1 MSPDLTDLTPELVH
15 MATSYFSTLLLLA
28 VGVVLFV
35 FLIQRPLKKQ
45 QQAQRELQSSL
56 IEGGR
61 VMLTSGLFGTLRHLG
76 DKQAVVELAP
86 GLEVTVLRQAISR
99 AVAPDDEEFEYT
111 DEAGEYEEAEAPAD
125 ADESPSPVW
134 SDVSDTAAAQPA
146 APHSEQ
152 APTGADDPDR
162 PSSI

>member
-1 MSPDLTDLTPELVH
+1 MSPDLPALTPDLVP
-15 MATSYFSTLLLLA
+15 MATSYVSTLLLLG

-45 QQAQRELQSSL
+45 QEAQRQLQSSL
-56 IEGGR
+56 AEGGR
-61 VMLTSGLFGTLRHLG
+61 VMLTSGVFGTLRHLG

-99 AVAPDDEEFEYT
+99 TVSPDEEEFEYADDAG
-111 DEAGEYEEAEAPAD
+111 DETARDD
-125 ADESPSPVW
+125 ADEYDDLASVEPGARPAEPAGVP
-134 SDVSDTAAAQPA
+134 DVEPA
-146 APHSEQ
+146 PL
-152 APTGADDPDR
+152 DDDADR

>member
-1 MSPDLTDLTPELVH
+1 MSADLPALTPDLVPL
-15 MATSYFSTLLLLA
+15 ATSYLSTLLLLG

-45 QQAQRELQSSL
+45 QAAQRQLQDSL
-56 IEGGR
+56 AEGGR
-61 VMLTSGLFGTLRHLG
+61 VMLSGGMFGTLRHLG

-99 AVAPDDEEFEYT
+99 TVSADEEEFEYADDAT
-111 DEAGEYEEAEAPAD
+111 DVDEQDYLGESGAYEPGSEVDPATVPEAD
-125 ADESPSPVW
+125 QQS
-134 SDVSDTAAAQPA
+134 SD
-146 APHSEQ
+146 
-152 APTGADDPDR
+152 GDDPDR